1 MRKTL
6 YAFLAAGALILGVI
20 GISNY
25 SRAEGWGGLTISE
38 GWHVTGDGGTVLGPI
53 KGDAPSA
60 STKEFGGGPAME
72 TDNGFIRV
80 QDAPYHTWLAT
91 AVVKDASGDPL
102 SNNLYF
108 HQLDPETRFATKAA
122 CEAFRASGDPDLKD
136 AGEWLEV
143 QAKKFG
149 PDTTVEFSCS
159 IEILDEGEE

>member
-1 MRKTL
+1 MRKHL
-6 YAFLAAGALILGVI
+6 YAFLAASALILGVI

-25 SRAEGWGGLTISE
+25 SSRAEGWNISE
-38 GWHVTGDGGTVLGPI
+38 GWHVTGGPI
-53 KGDAPSA
+53 KGDTA

-108 HQLDPETRFATKAA
+108 HQLDPDARFATKAA
-122 CEAFRASGDPDLKD
+122 CEAFRASGDPELKA
-136 AGEWLEV
+136 AGDWLEL

-149 PDTTVEFSCS
+149 PDTTVEFSCTV
-159 IEILDEGEE
+159 EVLDDDDDDEGEE